1 MLDNVTRLNIKI
13 KTQIF
18 HHDNKYFI
26 AKAHKTKK
34 LCYFDINRNIKER
47 KTEWSLRIFYCFL
60 GVFFLLKEHYEEPKN
75 RLQIQNSKNCLF
87 KV

>member
-1 MLDNVTRLNIKI
+1 MIINILLQKHI
-13 KTQIF
+13 KQKNF
-18 HHDNKYFI
+18 
-26 AKAHKTKK
+26 
-34 LCYFDINRNIKER
+34 CYFDNNENIKER
-47 KTEWSLRIFYCFL
+47 KIEWSLRIFYCFL